1 MGIEPRIAD
10 ILSILLYLGGTMALG
25 IYFSRRNTTTEE
37 YFLGGRSFPGWA
49 IGISLMGTSIS
60 STTFIAFPAAAYVL
74 DWRQLVSTLTIP
86 LVGILAILFFI
97 PLFRR
102 SKLTSAFE
110 YLGMRFGKGARLF
123 GAISFLLLQ
132 CIRIAKVLFLVAI
145 PVSILSGI
153 QVHYI
158 IIVLGVFVAFYTI
171 LGGIDAVIWTDVV
184 QAIVLIGGGLLAVIF
199 IVIKLPDGLQQIF
212 EIGDSYN
219 KFSLGRT
226 QWNIN
231 ERTFWTVLMLGAF
244 NSLVMFS
251 SDQNNVQ
258 RYVASKSTKEARKS
272 VAIFSL
278 ISVPTWTLFFFIG
291 TCVFVFFKTYPEPIV
306 GTLEAEQV
314 FPYFIFT
321 KLPPGV
327 SGIIIAGAI
336 AAGMSSLDS
345 GINAIATVTITDIYK
360 PFVRK
365 GKPDCFY
372 LKKAKLITVIVS
384 MIMVGGGLLFSK
396 IEMESM
402 NDLSWT
408 MASLF
413 TGCIAGI
420 FMIGFFT
427 ERVGKASVS
436 VAIILSVLLNIYLG
450 FGIAGWLPERW
461 VFNIHSYYVTI
472 IVNMFFIAIAYFCS
486 FLFRKEKQNVSGL
499 TVWSR

>member
-86 LVGILAILFFI
+86 LVGIFAILFFI
-97 PLFRR
+97 PLFRKSR
-102 SKLTSAFE
+102 LTSAFE
-110 YLGMRFGKGARLF
+110 YLGMRFGKGPRLF

-145 PVSILSGI
+145 PVSILSGV
-153 QVHYI
+153 QVYYI
-158 IIVLGVFVAFYTI
+158 IIVLGIFVAFYTI
-171 LGGIDAVIWTDVV
+171 LGGIDAVIWTDVI
-184 QAIVLIGGGLLAVIF
+184 QAIVLIGGGLIAATF
-199 IVIKLPDGLQQIF
+199 IIIKLPGGLQQIF
-212 EIGDSYN
+212 EIGGNYH
-219 KFSLGRT
+219 KFSLGST
-226 QWNIN
+226 QWNVN
-231 ERTFWTVLMLGAF
+231 ERTFWTVLLLGAF

-278 ISVPTWTLFFFIG
+278 ISIPTWTLFFFIG
-291 TCVFVFFKTYPEPIV
+291 TCIFVFFKIYPEPLV
-306 GTLEAEQV
+306 GGLEAEQV

-321 KLPPGV
+321 KLPPGI

-360 PFVRK
+360 PFIRK
-365 GKPDCFY
+365 GKSDHYY
-372 LKKAKLITVIVS
+372 LKIAKLTTVIVS
-384 MIMVGGGLLFSK
+384 MLMIGGGLLFSQ

-408 MASLF
+408 MASVF
-413 TGCIAGI
+413 TGCVAGV

-427 ERVGKASVS
+427 KRVGNIAVS
-436 VAIILSVLLNIYLG
+436 VAIVLSVLLNIFLG
-450 FGIAGWLPERW
+450 ISIAGWLPKYLT
-461 VFNIHSYYVTI
+461 VNIHSYYITVL
-472 IVNMFFIAIAYFCS
+472 VNVFFVAIAYSLS
-486 FLFRKEKQNVSGL
+486 FLFTKEKKNISGL
-499 TVWSR
+499 TVWGR